1 MFEMSCEFVQE
12 RLSAFLDFEERAEDI
27 NAALAHLYGCENCQ
41 DFFSTAV
48 KVRSVGAEDRAA
60 YPYELDDAVLRRVH
74 EKRATDF
81 LRYRLRLPAYVVSA
95 AAVLLIVI
103 SFAFGFMVNRS
114 LSQREIEKA
123 MSNHGLLVMPQQTVY
138 PVMSRQ

>member
-1 MFEMSCEFVQE
+1 MNCDFVQE
-12 RLSAFLDFEERAEDI
+12 RLSAFLDREESGDNIETV
-27 NAALAHLYGCENCQ
+27 LSHLYGCESCQ

-48 KVRSVGAEDRAA
+48 KVRSIAAEDSPA
-60 YPYELDDAVLRRVH
+60 YPAELDDAVRQRVQ
-74 EKRATDF
+74 EKRGTSF
-81 LRYRLRLPAYVVSA
+81 LRYRFRLPAYVVSA

-114 LSQREIEKA
+114 ISQREIEQA
-123 MSNHGLLVMPQQTVY
+123 MSNHGLFVMPQQTVY